1 MLQVKDV
8 YDTGIYAPHLI
19 FNMDETGFDL
29 DYKRKV
35 KKIAPCNHA
44 RNG

>member
-8 YDTGIYAPHLI
+8 YDTGIYTPHLI